1 MSTSCAP
8 CIAADHWTPKSPHGE
23 AGGTTWR
30 DGAHPVAVRRLGGS
44 RCTRW
49 RFRPR
54 PTPRPYR
61 SLNPGM
67 RLQRVVLA
75 AMEPFYGLEMPAVEQ
90 QSRTSCFGDHTGSGG
105 PAKDDQPE
113 SGSLLPARRAAPWI
127 RPASASR
134 VMCSSACKHLAPEL
148 TWASS
153 TGGIR
158 PRNSPVLGS
167 FALQTS
173 PRS

>member
-1 MSTSCAP
+1 M
-8 CIAADHWTPKSPHGE
+8 
-23 AGGTTWR
+23 
-30 DGAHPVAVRRLGGS
+30 
-44 RCTRW
+44 
-49 RFRPR
+49 
-54 PTPRPYR
+54 
-61 SLNPGM
+61 
-67 RLQRVVLA
+67 LA

-90 QSRTSCFGDHTGSGG
+90 QSRTSCFGDRTGSGG

-127 RPASASR
+127 RLPSASR
-134 VMCSSACKHLAPEL
+134 VMCSSACKDLAPES
-148 TWASS
+148 TCIAS

-173 PRS
+173 PRSCQPELIELTIDLTAENRWKVAVGGAIDACPITSAWINRGEMVISERARSPVGETDTAEDASES